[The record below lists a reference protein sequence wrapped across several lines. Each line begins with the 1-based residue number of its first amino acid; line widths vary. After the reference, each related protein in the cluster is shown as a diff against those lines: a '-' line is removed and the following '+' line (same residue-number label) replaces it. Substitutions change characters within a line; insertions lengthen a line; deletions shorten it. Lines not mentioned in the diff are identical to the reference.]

1 MPENMKPRE
10 RDIRSRRTVDSY
22 IAALPADGRT
32 TAEALR
38 AAILSAEPAADESI
52 KWGQPVYDV
61 NGPFVAMKAFP
72 RWVTLTFW
80 RGATLSDPE
89 GILEGDGDRMRH
101 ARFASAD
108 SIPRSAVDALVREAV
123 AKNRELGDPTKRR

>member
-1 MPENMKPRE
+1 MAAEKG
-10 RDIRSRRTVDSY
+10 RSVDSY
-22 IAALPADGRT
+22 IGALSADRRA

-38 AAILSAEPAADESI
+38 AAILEAEPAAIESV

-80 RGATLSDPE
+80 RGAALADPE

-101 ARFASAD
+101 ARFPSVD
-108 SIPRSAVDALVREAV
+108 SIPTSAVHALVREA
-123 AKNRELGDPTKRR
+123 AAANRELGDPTRRTS